1 MATESISYDKAE
13 LRAILKSFKAMD
25 EEATA
30 QAKKISSELADY
42 VKSKVVDAAAFTKTN
57 TTGSLRIASGAKVSK
72 SSKIGEISYGFAA
85 QKFSGGGTTQQLWGG
100 LEFGSNTKKQF
111 PVWSGREGRGSRGW
125 FIYPTLRSIQPE
137 ILKRWNESFST
148 IVKRFD

>member
-1 MATESISYDKAE
+1 MAKDAISYDKAE
-13 LRAILKSFKAMD
+13 LRAIVKSFKAMD
-25 EEATA
+25 EEATK
-30 QAKKISSELADY
+30 QAKKASSELADY
-42 VKSKVVDAAAFTKTN
+42 VKSKVVDAAAFTQTN
-57 TTGSLRIASGAKVSK
+57 TIGAVRIASGARVSK
-72 SSKIGEISYGFAA
+72 TSKIGEISYGFAS
-85 QKFSGGGTTQQLWGG
+85 QKFSGGATTQQLWGG
-100 LEFGSNTKKQF
+100 LEFGSNRYKQF

>member
-1 MATESISYDKAE
+1 MATDAISYDKAE

-30 QAKKISSELADY
+30 QAKKASSELADY

-72 SSKIGEISYGFAA
+72 TSKIGEISYGFAA

-137 ILKRWNESFST
+137 IVKRWNESFST